1 VLRLESDED
10 NDEDPVNRG
19 GTSLFCAPF
28 IADVKLIIYL
38 KKYEEKK
45 FVTNFREKSIKP
57 LSAYGNRRAPS
68 IRTTSPLM

>member
-1 VLRLESDED
+1 VLRLESEED

-45 FVTNFREKSIKP
+45 FVTNSGKNLLN
-57 LSAYGNRRAPS
+57 LSQLTAIEELHLCAQ
-68 IRTTSPLM
+68 LHH